1 MKREFKKT
9 AKHYKNNTDQPLD
22 RTEELKA
29 VMQND
34 VVVINSASEL
44 VRHNEQLS
52 DSGNNHLSEFKGL
65 PLETL
70 LGQPLREAK
79 KAQQE
84 LTSVYV
90 DTNKNCAK

>member
-1 MKREFKKT
+1 
-9 AKHYKNNTDQPLD
+9 
-22 RTEELKA
+22 
-29 VMQND
+29 MQND

-44 VRHNEQLS
+44 VRHNEQFS
-52 DSGNNHLSEFKGL
+52 DSGNDHLSEFEGL

-70 LGQPLREAK
+70 LDQPLRETR